1 MAVGMTKDGA
11 DRAVQALVAGRAP
24 VKLVD
29 FAALR
34 VLIVSDGRAG
44 HEGQSLGLVQ
54 ALGVADP
61 EVFTLRPVWPTGL
74 MARLSR
80 LLPVAWRY
88 AALPDAMQLDVVVGT
103 GWQVSRVVRAM
114 KRQNPNLFAVQMMR
128 PSGKPKD
135 YDVVVLPAHD
145 VTGFGARRWQ
155 GASNVV
161 RTLAAPNRITK
172 ALLDQEAAR
181 WQQRVRQV
189 GAPRL
194 AVLVGGAT
202 KRDGQRGGFDVKAA
216 TELGSELAKAAKAKG
231 FGLLV
236 STSRRTGEAATRA
249 LQKALQDSG
258 VPLVLWAPPG
268 VLPEQ
273 DLGRDNPYHAFL
285 GLAEAVVVTAD
296 SVSMVSEAATAG
308 KPVHLWPMPGKLP
321 KKFKIL
327 FDALAEQGRV
337 RWWDGKL
344 ALRPAAA
351 GLMDTLLAAGF
362 VRSRLQK
369 KQ

>member
-24 VKLVD
+24 IKPVD

-34 VLIVSDGRAG
+34 VLVISDGKPG

-61 EVFTLRPVWPTGL
+61 EVFTLRLVWPTGGL
-74 MARLSR
+74 AWLSR
-80 LLPVAWRY
+80 LLPVTWRY
-88 AALPDAMQLDVVVGT
+88 AALPDARQLDVVVGT

-114 KRQNPNLFAVQMMR
+114 KQQNPGLFAVQMMR

-135 YDVVVLPAHD
+135 YDAVVLPAHD

-155 GASNVV
+155 RASNVV

-202 KRDGQRGGFDVKAA
+202 KRDGFDGKAA
-216 TELGSELAKAAKAKG
+216 AALGDELAKLAKAKG
-231 FGLLV
+231 LGLLV

-258 VPLVLWAPPG
+258 VPLLMWAPPG

-273 DLGRDNPYHAFL
+273 DFGRDNPYHAFL

-308 KPVHLWPMPGKLP
+308 KPVYLWPMPGRLP
-321 KKFKIL
+321 RKFKVL
-327 FDALAEQGRV
+327 FEALAEQGRV

-344 ALRPAAA
+344 GLRPAAA

-362 VRSRLQK
+362 VRSRMQK
-369 KQ
+369 RG

>member
-1 MAVGMTKDGA
+1 MATKVMP
-11 DRAVQALVAGRAP
+11 DRAAQALVTGRAP
-24 VKLVD
+24 VKPVD
-29 FAALR
+29 VAALR
-34 VLIVSDGRAG
+34 VLIISDGRAG
-44 HEGQSLGLVQ
+44 HESQSLGLVQ

-61 EVFTLRPVWPTGL
+61 EIFTLRPVWPTGVW
-74 MARLSR
+74 ARLAR
-80 LLPVAWRY
+80 LLPVAWQF
-88 AALPDAMQLDVVVGT
+88 AALPDARRLDVVVGT

-114 KRQNPNLFAVQMMR
+114 KRQNPGLFAVQLMR

-135 YDVVVLPAHD
+135 YDVVVLPTHD
-145 VTGFGARRWQ
+145 LTGWGARRWQ

-202 KRDGQRGGFDVKAA
+202 KRGGFDPKAA
-216 TELGSELAKAAKAKG
+216 AMMGAELAKVAKAKG

-249 LQKALQDSG
+249 LQGALKESG
-258 VPLVLWAPPG
+258 VPLVFWAPPG

-273 DLGRDNPYHAFL
+273 DFGRDNPYHAFL

-344 ALRPAAA
+344 ALRTAAA

-369 KQ
+369 RG

>member
-1 MAVGMTKDGA
+1 MATKA
-11 DRAVQALVAGRAP
+11 MQDRAVQMLVAGRAP
-24 VKLVD
+24 VKPVD
-29 FAALR
+29 VAALR
-34 VLIVSDGRAG
+34 LLIISDGRPG
-44 HEGQSLGLVQ
+44 HESQSLGLVQ

-61 EVFTLRPVWPTGL
+61 EIVTLRPVWPTGV

-80 LLPVAWRY
+80 LLPVTWRY
-88 AALPDAMQLDVVVGT
+88 VALPDARQLDVVVGT

-114 KRQNPNLFAVQMMR
+114 KRQNPGLFTVQMMR
-128 PSGKPKD
+128 PSGRPKD
-135 YDVVVLPAHD
+135 YDVVVLPTHD
-145 VTGFGARRWQ
+145 LTGWGARRWQ
-155 GASNVV
+155 GAGNVV

-202 KRDGQRGGFDVKAA
+202 KRDAFDAKAA
-216 TELGSELAKAAKAKG
+216 AMLGTELAKAAKAKG
-231 FGLLV
+231 FGLMV

-249 LQKALQDSG
+249 LQKALQESG
-258 VPLVLWAPPG
+258 VPLVFWAPPG

-321 KKFKIL
+321 KKFKVL

-369 KQ
+369 RS